1 LADQTGQRAVD
12 AAPVI
17 SGLVLEET
25 AMAFFSR
32 AAKKLPAKKPE
43 APENEDFKAI
53 AALIHQLLPSGAPD
67 FLRATQN
74 SITQMAKTGGSI
86 TQTTLTTHVA
96 DIMHGYYKLLEAATM
111 RNERFRETSFTRA
124 GVYGLGAQGAAA
136 GVTAVLF
143 EIMTAGLAFEPFIQK
158 NWLGFPLLF
167 TQATLMTALM
177 VWNTG
182 FIRVLFVISSLA
194 FAGILGYGA
203 SQHPLVSA
211 LGQNFGSYTSD
222 SKLDE
227 KTNDELVKVRAQ
239 LPALREQ
246 VEQATQALEQARRVD
261 STITGRNVN
270 RRTTFGRSSEQL
282 QTARNRLNEAL
293 GREAQLETKIET
305 ARGTDPARLEVQRY
319 AWVLFSLLNGA
330 SSMVFMSMLGR
341 ARPAH
346 REALARQQREKL
358 MRDEITALRNNET
371 KREALA
377 SKFLI
382 GFRALYAEAL
392 KTGPSDR
399 GAVSSKIDDA
409 FGDIDRLAKESARL
423 FVGMITPRGAASAP
437 LPAVSPAPVGGHG
450 GAPAGAASTQSLPRG
465 KVGQNRLT

>member
-1 LADQTGQRAVD
+1 MIMG
-12 AAPVI
+12 I
-17 SGLVLEET
+17 SFWGN
-25 AMAFFSR
+25 
-32 AAKKLPAKKPE
+32 KKLPIKKPVI
-43 APENEDFKAI
+43 PETEDFKAI
-53 AALIHQLLPSGAPD
+53 AALIHQLLPPGAPD

-86 TQTTLTTHVA
+86 TETTLTTHVA
-96 DIMHGYYKLLEAATM
+96 DIMHGYYNLLEAATM
-111 RNERFRETSFTRA
+111 RPERFAETSFTQA
-124 GVYGLGAQGAAA
+124 GVYGLSAQGAAA
-136 GVTAVLF
+136 AVTAVLF

-182 FIRVLFVISSLA
+182 WIRGLFVVSSLA
-194 FAGILGYGA
+194 FAIILGYGA

-222 SKLDE
+222 ARLDQ
-227 KTNDELVKVRAQ
+227 KTNDELVKIRAQ

-246 VEQATQALEQARRVD
+246 VDQATQAVEQARRVD

-270 RRTTFGRSSEQL
+270 RRTTFARSSEQL
-282 QTARNRLNEAL
+282 EAARSRLNDAL
-293 GREAQLETKIET
+293 GREAQLQTKIET
-305 ARGTDPARLEVQRY
+305 TRTTDPARMEVQRY
-319 AWVLFSLLNGA
+319 AWALFSLLNGA

-346 REALARQQREKL
+346 QEALARKQREKL
-358 MRDEITALRNNET
+358 MKDEIAALRNNET

-392 KTGPSDR
+392 KTGQSDKS
-399 GAVSSKIDDA
+399 AITAKIDES
-409 FGDIDRLAKESARL
+409 FGNIDNLSKESAKL
-423 FVGMITPRGAASAP
+423 FLGMIGGEAS
-437 LPAVSPAPVGGHG
+437 
-450 GAPAGAASTQSLPRG
+450 
-465 KVGQNRLT
+465 